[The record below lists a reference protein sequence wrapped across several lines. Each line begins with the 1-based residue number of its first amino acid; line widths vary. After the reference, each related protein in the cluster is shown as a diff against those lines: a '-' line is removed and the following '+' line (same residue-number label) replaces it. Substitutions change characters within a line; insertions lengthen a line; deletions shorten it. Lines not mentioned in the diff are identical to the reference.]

1 MSKNEND
8 AYRRMSAQESRRW
21 LLASCVVASAFTAA
35 LLAMAVNNFG
45 SGSSAGTQQAKAEP
59 PALASAGQ

>member
-8 AYRRMSAQESRRW
+8 AYRQMSPQESRCW

-35 LLAMAVNNFG
+35 LLVMAVHNFG
-45 SGSSAGTQQAKAEP
+45 SGSSPGTQQAKAEP
-59 PALASAGQ
+59 PAIARAGR

>member
-35 LLAMAVNNFG
+35 LLVMAAGNLG
-45 SGSSAGTQQAKAEP
+45 GWTSAGTQQAEAEA
-59 PALASAGQ
+59 PALARAGQ

>member
-8 AYRRMSAQESRRW
+8 AYRQMSPQESRRW

-35 LLAMAVNNFG
+35 LLVIVANSLG
-45 SGSSAGTQQAKAEP
+45 GGTSAGTQQAEAEP

>member
-8 AYRRMSAQESRRW
+8 AYRQMSPQESRLW

-35 LLAMAVNNFG
+35 LVVIAANSLG
-45 SGSSAGTQQAKAEP
+45 GGSSTGTQQAEAEP